1 MGSGACTNQ
10 MDNCVDLSTS
20 SLEKLDGVSVV
31 ESRKKEGQAMLVVAS
46 ETNSLGPITPDSE
59 RENGD
64 FPVDLNSPP
73 TSVKKMTSV
82 SVARFESETD
92 RNGENPVC
100 CDGNGS
106 PQTPKDGVCDGNGS
120 PQTPKDGVFD
130 PFAPGPEDLVLA
142 PQCRK
147 FVSKSRS
154 VVARRLSFESSI
166 DVLEEKS
173 HRNDSCFVSDEV
185 IIETVYENLLET
197 ILSMQTEVV
206 LAGTSSV
213 EWDSNDCRTPPTA
226 PHLNEIADT
235 CPGAPMRTAGKSRK
249 IDLALCKKLEF
260 SP

>member
-20 SLEKLDGVSVV
+20 SLEKLDGLGVV
-31 ESRKKEGQAMLVVAS
+31 EPRKKEEGQAMLVVAS
-46 ETNSLGPITPDSE
+46 ETNSLGPITPDSD

-92 RNGENPVC
+92 RNGENPLC
-100 CDGNGS
+100 
-106 PQTPKDGVCDGNGS
+106 CDGNGS

-130 PFAPGPEDLVLA
+130 PFAPGPDDLVLA

-173 HRNDSCFVSDEV
+173 RGNDSCFISDEV
-185 IIETVYENLLET
+185 IIETMYENLLGT
-197 ILSMQTEVV
+197 ILSTQTEVV

-226 PHLNEIADT
+226 PRLNEIADT
-235 CPGAPMRTAGKSRK
+235 CPGAPMRAAGKSRK
-249 IDLALCKKLEF
+249 IDLALCKRLEF